1 MTAQRAA
8 VEAAHSREAEVR
20 AIFDGAGAGMAA
32 ASDSDG
38 RLVWVN
44 AALCRMTGFT
54 ADELIG
60 TWECTVPGAP
70 PTKTPPIVW
79 FGPANTDGKAVDATV
94 DLDGFARTVSGIS
107 DLAADADGWW
117 KVQPQDGQPFLVKPL
132 PPEGKAVP
140 AMALKQ
146 GSESYHC
153 LRLPRI

>member
-1 MTAQRAA
+1 MK
-8 VEAAHSREAEVR
+8 
-20 AIFDGAGAGMAA
+20 
-32 ASDSDG
+32 
-38 RLVWVN
+38 RLVLLVAIATL
-44 AALCRMTGFT
+44 AAPVFAAP